1 MGQWDK
7 SEALRRVTQFVY
19 SDEGLSPFISLSTQP
34 RFREDPPQEPLPP
47 LLAKARAME
56 KVRRTPSL
64 KVFKKQARLLA
75 DYEDDYPIPESFL
88 SYFPTYA
95 RLTDP
100 VLRGYFSWRTKL
112 RQGQPV
118 KGPLTFVYLRAYE
131 IINQV
136 GFSDPME
143 GFHALRELRDIYSQ
157 MLDLQL
163 TNLDRWL
170 VDYVAYYGLDPA
182 LVADNPLV
190 ALDRPLM
197 VLSHVREETDARV
210 AEAVMAL
217 APQWLNRSRFYKTHR
232 EDYERVLRRVLC
244 RMADHFSRKT
254 QKTLVSHFFGLP
266 SNTYQRPFS
275 NAVFLDE
282 KNIRDYDF
290 AINEYRVYQCRYGEW
305 SVYHYLLLGD
315 YGAKLTALLRAIDA
329 LMRQAMEDKHPI
341 RHDLTTK
348 WLLKAISEEIDAL
361 LAEKKAAEAK
371 KLSINYKQLSKI
383 RKEAARTQKKLTVEE
398 EEEAFLPPEPPQSA
412 PPPEIQPPEPS
423 PALTGQ
429 QRRLLRCLLYGGS
442 LAWIQEEGCIL
453 SVLADGINEAL
464 FDIFQDTVVDDTPA
478 LVEDYIDQLKEM
490 IAP

>member
-1 MGQWDK
+1 MGDWEK

-19 SDEGLSPFISLSTQP
+19 SDEGLSPFISLGTQP
-34 RFREDPPQEPLPP
+34 RFREPLPQVPLPP

-56 KVRRTPSL
+56 KERRTPPL
-64 KVFKKQARLLA
+64 KVFENQALLLV
-75 DYEDDYPIPESFL
+75 DYEDDYPIPDSFL

-143 GFHALRELRDIYSQ
+143 GFHALGELRDTYSQ
-157 MLDLQL
+157 MLNLPL

-210 AEAVMAL
+210 AEAVKAL
-217 APQWLNRSRFYKTHR
+217 APQWLNRSRFYRTHR

-244 RMADHFSRKT
+244 RMADHFSQKT
-254 QKTLVSHFFGLP
+254 RKTLVSHFFGLP
-266 SNTYQRPFS
+266 SNSYQRPFS
-275 NAVFLDE
+275 NAVFLDR

-290 AINEYRVYQCRYGEW
+290 AINECRVYQCRHGEW
-305 SVYHYLLLGD
+305 SVYHYVLLGD
-315 YGAKLTALLRAIDA
+315 YAAKLNALLRAIDA

-348 WLLKAISEEIDAL
+348 WLLKAISGEIDGL
-361 LAEKKAAEAK
+361 LAEKKAAESK

-398 EEEAFLPPEPPQSA
+398 EEAFLPPEPPRPA
-412 PPPEIQPPEPS
+412 PPPPVQAPETALP
-423 PALTGQ
+423 LTGHQ
-429 QRRLLRCLLYGGS
+429 QRLLRCLLYGGS
-442 LAWIQEEGCIL
+442 LAWVREEGCIL

-490 IAP
+490 IVP